1 MGLGIVTMLTALSIS
16 AVAIYYSVAG
26 LVAIFAAAAVPIIV
40 MGSVLEVAK
49 LVTAVWLH
57 YYWDHAVWWLK
68 TYLVISVAILMLITS
83 MGIFGFLSK
92 AHIDQTAS
100 AKDGLARLEQ
110 IDNQIIKQQAIVV
123 KAEQEIEKLEIAGL
137 NKDTEI
143 QEQIDREQ
151 ERIDSAYARIQPAID
166 EQNIIIAKEEQRLG
180 GGLSLYE
187 DQLNTITENLQKI
200 EEYIANDNV
209 KALQALVGVNADGQL
224 GPATTRAI
232 EAYRIAQTDEKQRL
246 AELIAQ
252 ESSKVSSPII
262 DSSRAEIQRLR
273 GLAEQEIASSNELIN
288 RLRQQLGTTNEEEIA
303 TEIAE
308 QDAII
313 VEAENVI
320 STLAEQKYG
329 LESEY
334 RKLEA
339 EVGPIKYLAEFV
351 YGKSEDK
358 DLLEE
363 AVRWVIILIIFVF
376 DPLAVLL
383 LIASQH
389 TFNFQRD
396 LRIKETLRQNNV
408 DSTKDIDND
417 VFNRPDNEQSDNN
430 TSKTSTADATN
441 NSTEFNSSKN
451 ASVNNGPT
459 EIDNTLSRTRSQN
472 GGLTDDRFVQKIDAN
487 ADATMGE
494 LRTEDTAPTTNE
506 DDAGLESTEIPVD
519 DIRQKRINDLDVI
532 ESHAE
537 NKLAKIQW
545 KQDHP
550 DLTIKEFKEAYING
564 EIDRLPWENYVQ
576 NGEQN
581 PNSIWNKIRPN
592 NE

>member
-1 MGLGIVTMLTALSIS
+1 MGLGILTMLTALSIS

-26 LVAIFAAAAVPIIV
+26 LVAIFAAAAVPIII
-40 MGSVLEVAK
+40 MGSILEIAK
-49 LVTAVWLH
+49 LVTVVWLH
-57 YYWDHAVWWLK
+57 YYWEHAVWWLK
-68 TYLVISVAILMLITS
+68 TYLTISVAVLMLITS

-110 IDNQIIKQQAIVV
+110 IDSQILRQQDVIV

-143 QEQIDREQ
+143 QEQIDKEQ
-151 ERIDSAYARIQPAID
+151 ARIDSAYERIQPAID
-166 EQNIIIAKEEQRLG
+166 EQNEIIRKEEQRLTG
-180 GGLSLYE
+180 SLSIYE
-187 DQLNTITENLQKI
+187 DQLVTVDNNLQKI
-200 EEYIANDNV
+200 EQYIASNSI
-209 KALQALVGVNADGQL
+209 KELQALVGVNADGSL
-224 GPATTRAI
+224 GPATRNAI
-232 EAYRIAQTDEKQRL
+232 EAFRVAQSTEKQRL
-246 AELIAQ
+246 AELIAS
-252 ESSKVSSPII
+252 ERSKLTSSII
-262 DSSRAEIQRLR
+262 DAARVEIQRLR

-288 RLRQQLGTTNEEEIA
+288 RLRQQLGTTNEEEVA
-303 TEIAE
+303 AKTAQQDAVIAE
-308 QDAII
+308 
-313 VEAENVI
+313 AEKVI

-351 YGKSEDK
+351 YGKAEDK

-389 TFNFQRD
+389 TFNFRRE
-396 LRIKETLRQNNV
+396 LRIKETLRQSNV
-408 DSTKDIDND
+408 DSTKDIEND
-417 VFNRPDNEQSDNN
+417 VSTRSDNEQSDNN
-430 TSKTSTADATN
+430 TSETKTTN
-441 NSTEFNSSKN
+441 HSTESNSSEN
-451 ASVNNGPT
+451 ASINNGTT

-472 GGLTDDRFVQKIDAN
+472 GGLTDDGPVQKINAN
-487 ADATMGE
+487 ADATLGE
-494 LRTEDTAPTTNE
+494 LRTEDAASSTAE
-506 DDAGLESTEIPVD
+506 DDAGLESIEVPID
-519 DIRQKRINDLDVI
+519 AARQKRINELNVI

-581 PNSIWNKIRPN
+581 PNSLWNKIRPN

>member
-1 MGLGIVTMLTALSIS
+1 MGLGILTMLTALSIS

-26 LVAIFAAAAVPIIV
+26 LVAIFAAAAVPIII
-40 MGSVLEVAK
+40 MGSILEIAK
-49 LVTAVWLH
+49 LVTVVWLH
-57 YYWDHAVWWLK
+57 YYWEHAVWWLK
-68 TYLVISVAILMLITS
+68 TYLTISVAVLMLITS

-110 IDNQIIKQQAIVV
+110 IDSQILRQQDVIV

-151 ERIDSAYARIQPAID
+151 DRIDSAYARIQPAID
-166 EQNIIIAKEEQRLG
+166 EQNEIIRKEEQRLTG
-180 GGLSLYE
+180 SLSIYE
-187 DQLNTITENLQKI
+187 DQLVTVDNNLQKI
-200 EEYIANDNV
+200 EQYIASNSI
-209 KALQALVGVNADGQL
+209 KELQALVGVNADGSL
-224 GPATTRAI
+224 GPATRNAI
-232 EAYRIAQTDEKQRL
+232 EAFRVAQSTEKQRL
-246 AELIAQ
+246 AELIAS
-252 ESSKVSSPII
+252 ERSKLTSPII
-262 DSSRAEIQRLR
+262 DAARVEIQRLR

-288 RLRQQLGTTNEEEIA
+288 RLRQQLGTTNEEEVA
-303 TEIAE
+303 AE
-308 QDAII
+308 VAQQDAII
-313 VEAENVI
+313 VEAEKII

-389 TFNFQRD
+389 TFNFQRE
-396 LRIKETLRQNNV
+396 LRIKETLRQSNV
-408 DSTKDIDND
+408 DSTKDIEND
-417 VFNRPDNEQSDNN
+417 VSTRSDNEQSDNN
-430 TSKTSTADATN
+430 TSKTNTTN
-441 NSTEFNSSKN
+441 DSTESAASEN
-451 ASVNNGPT
+451 ASINNGTT
-459 EIDNTLSRTRSQN
+459 EIDDTLSRTRSQN
-472 GGLTDDRFVQKIDAN
+472 GGLIDDVPIQKINAN
-487 ADATMGE
+487 ADATLGE
-494 LRTEDTAPTTNE
+494 LRTEDVASSTIE
-506 DDAGLESTEIPVD
+506 DDAGLESIEAPID
-519 DIRQKRINDLDVI
+519 ADRQKRINELNVI

-550 DLTIKEFKEAYING
+550 ELTIKEFKEAYING

-576 NGEQN
+576 NGEQS
-581 PNSIWNKIRPN
+581 PNSLWNKIRPN

>member
-1 MGLGIVTMLTALSIS
+1 MGLGILTMLTALSIS

-26 LVAIFAAAAVPIIV
+26 LVAIFAAAAVPIII
-40 MGSVLEVAK
+40 MGSILEIAK
-49 LVTAVWLH
+49 LVTVVWLH
-57 YYWDHAVWWLK
+57 YYWEHAVWWLK
-68 TYLVISVAILMLITS
+68 TYLTISVAVLMLITS

-110 IDNQIIKQQAIVV
+110 IDSQILRQQDVIV

-151 ERIDSAYARIQPAID
+151 DRIDSAYARIQPAID
-166 EQNIIIAKEEQRLG
+166 EQNEIIRKEEQRLTG
-180 GGLSLYE
+180 SLSIYE
-187 DQLNTITENLQKI
+187 DQLVTVDNNLQKI
-200 EEYIANDNV
+200 EQYIASNSI
-209 KALQALVGVNADGQL
+209 KELQALVGVNADGSL
-224 GPATTRAI
+224 GPATRNAI
-232 EAYRIAQTDEKQRL
+232 EAFRVAQSTEKQRL
-246 AELIAQ
+246 AELIAS
-252 ESSKVSSPII
+252 ERSKLTSPII
-262 DSSRAEIQRLR
+262 DAARVEIQRLR

-288 RLRQQLGTTNEEEIA
+288 RLRQQLGTTNEEEVA
-303 TEIAE
+303 AE
-308 QDAII
+308 VAQQDAII
-313 VEAENVI
+313 VEAEKII

-389 TFNFQRD
+389 TFNFQRE
-396 LRIKETLRQNNV
+396 LRIKETLRQSNV
-408 DSTKDIDND
+408 DSTKDIKND
-417 VFNRPDNEQSDNN
+417 VSTRSDNEQSDNN
-430 TSKTSTADATN
+430 TSKTNTTN
-441 NSTEFNSSKN
+441 DSTESAASEN
-451 ASVNNGPT
+451 ASINNGTT
-459 EIDNTLSRTRSQN
+459 EIDDTLSRTRSQN
-472 GGLTDDRFVQKIDAN
+472 GGLIDDVPIQKINAN
-487 ADATMGE
+487 ADATLGE
-494 LRTEDTAPTTNE
+494 LRTEDVASSTIE
-506 DDAGLESTEIPVD
+506 DDAGLESIEAPID
-519 DIRQKRINDLDVI
+519 ADRQKRINELNVI

-550 DLTIKEFKEAYING
+550 ELTIKEFKEAYING

-576 NGEQN
+576 NGEQS
-581 PNSIWNKIRPN
+581 PNSLWNKIRPN

>member
-1 MGLGIVTMLTALSIS
+1 MGLGILTMLTALSIS

-26 LVAIFAAAAVPIIV
+26 LVAIFAAAAVPIII
-40 MGSVLEVAK
+40 MGSILEIAK
-49 LVTAVWLH
+49 LVTVVWLH
-57 YYWDHAVWWLK
+57 YYWEHAVWWLK
-68 TYLVISVAILMLITS
+68 TYLTISVAVLMLITS

-110 IDNQIIKQQAIVV
+110 IDSQIIKQQDIVA

-143 QEQIDREQ
+143 QEQIDKEQ
-151 ERIDSAYARIQPAID
+151 ERIDSAYERIQPAID
-166 EQNIIIAKEEQRLG
+166 EQNEIIRKEEQRLT
-180 GGLSLYE
+180 GGLSIYE
-187 DQLNTITENLQKI
+187 DQLVTVNDNLQKI
-200 EEYIANDNV
+200 EQYIASNSI
-209 KALQALVGVNADGQL
+209 KELQALVGVKADGSL
-224 GPATTRAI
+224 GPATRSAI
-232 EAYRIAQTDEKQRL
+232 EAFRVAQSTEKQRL
-246 AELIAQ
+246 AELIAS
-252 ESSKVSSPII
+252 ERSKLTSPII
-262 DSSRAEIQRLR
+262 DAARAEIQRLR

-288 RLRQQLGTTNEEEIA
+288 RLRQQLGTTNEEEVA
-303 TEIAE
+303 AE
-308 QDAII
+308 TAQQDAII
-313 VEAENVI
+313 VEAEKVI
-320 STLAEQKYG
+320 STLTEQKYG

-351 YGKSEDK
+351 YGKAEDK

-389 TFNFQRD
+389 TFNFQRE
-396 LRIKETLRQNNV
+396 LRIKETLRQSNV
-408 DSTKDIDND
+408 DSTKDIEND
-417 VFNRPDNEQSDNN
+417 VSTRSDNEQSDNN
-430 TSKTSTADATN
+430 TSKTNTTD
-441 NSTEFNSSKN
+441 NSTESNSSEN
-451 ASVNNGPT
+451 ASINTGTT
-459 EIDNTLSRTRSQN
+459 EIDNILSRTRSQN
-472 GGLTDDRFVQKIDAN
+472 GGLTDDGPVQKINAN
-487 ADATMGE
+487 ADATLGE
-494 LRTEDTAPTTNE
+494 LRTEDAASSTVE
-506 DDAGLESTEIPVD
+506 DDAGLESNEVPID
-519 DIRQKRINDLDVI
+519 AARQKRINELNVI

-581 PNSIWNKIRPN
+581 PNSLWNKIRPN

>member
-1 MGLGIVTMLTALSIS
+1 MGLGIITMLTALSIS

-26 LVAIFAAAAVPIIV
+26 LVAIFAAAAVPIII
-40 MGSVLEVAK
+40 MGSVLEIAK

-68 TYLVISVAILMLITS
+68 TYLTISVAILMLITS

-110 IDNQIIKQQAIVV
+110 LDLQIVKQQDIVA
-123 KAEQEIEKLEIAGL
+123 KAEQEIEKLEIAGV

-143 QEQIDREQ
+143 QLQIDREQ
-151 ERIDSAYARIQPAID
+151 QRIDSAYARIQPAID
-166 EQNIIIAKEEQRLG
+166 EQNEIVRKEELRLG
-180 GGLSLYE
+180 GGLTLYQ
-187 DQLNTITENLQKI
+187 DQLDTVSKNLQKI
-200 EEYIANDNV
+200 EEYIAGDNV
-209 KALQALVGVNADGQL
+209 KALQALVGVKADGSL

-232 EAYRIAQTDEKQRL
+232 EAYRTAQSAEKQRL

-252 ESSKVSSPII
+252 ESSKVSSPTI
-262 DSSRAEIQRLR
+262 DAARAEIQRLR
-273 GLAEQEIASSNELIN
+273 SLAEQEIASSNELIN
-288 RLRQQLGTTNEEEIA
+288 RLRQQLGTTNEDA
-303 TEIAE
+303 VAAEIAE
-308 QDAII
+308 QDTVI
-313 VEAENVI
+313 VEAEKII

-339 EVGPIKYLAEFV
+339 EVGPLKYLAEFV
-351 YGKSEDK
+351 YGKAEDK

-389 TFNFQRD
+389 TFNFQRE
-396 LRIKETLRQNNV
+396 LRTKESLRQSSV
-408 DSTKDIDND
+408 DSNKDVDND
-417 VFNRPDNEQSDNN
+417 VSIRSDNEQSD
-430 TSKTSTADATN
+430 SKTPPTSPTDASTETNSSNNASAYNGTTENDDTLPGAGSQDRGLDDDRIVQKTNPDADAT
-441 NSTEFNSSKN
+441 
-451 ASVNNGPT
+451 
-459 EIDNTLSRTRSQN
+459 L
-472 GGLTDDRFVQKIDAN
+472 
-487 ADATMGE
+487 GE
-494 LRTEDTAPTTNE
+494 LRTEDAASSTTE
-506 DDAGLESTEIPVD
+506 DDARLESIEVPID
-519 DIRQKRINDLDVI
+519 ENRQRRIDQLNAI

-550 DLTIKEFKEAYING
+550 DLTIKEYKEAYING
-564 EIDRLPWENYVQ
+564 EIDRLPWENYIQ